1 MAKMKRKRAVKSE
14 EKAKGKVAAKPS
26 GYITRSADDPQKG
39 RLTAGEEG
47 VAYGIGA
54 KTVRCEIRLTHQ
66 QQRSIE
72 QAANLL
78 GFKNP
83 TEYIRYTIQEDA
95 RKVIRD
101 QAILAIAERDRERFM
116 SEITDPKAP
125 GKSLK
130 DAARQFKNTFEG
142 K

>member
-14 EKAKGKVAAKPS
+14 AKVKRTAATKS
-26 GYITRSADDPQKG
+26 SENITRSARDVQRD
-39 RLTAGEEG
+39 RLSAREDE
-47 VAYGIGA
+47 VAYGNEP

-72 QAANLL
+72 RAANLL
-78 GFKNP
+78 GFRNS
-83 TEYIRYTIQEDA
+83 TEYIRYTIQENA
-95 RKVIRD
+95 RKVIND
-101 QAILAIAERDRERFM
+101 QSILEIAERDRERFM
-116 SEITDPKAP
+116 TEITNPKAP

-130 DAARQFKNTFEG
+130 DAAMQFRKTFES

>member
-1 MAKMKRKRAVKSE
+1 MAKMKRKRAIKSE
-14 EKAKGKVAAKPS
+14 AKAKRTVAAKSSKNVTGSPN
-26 GYITRSADDPQKG
+26 DLQQE
-39 RLTAGEEG
+39 RLTAREEHI
-47 VAYGIGA
+47 AYGNEP

-78 GFKNP
+78 GFRNS
-83 TEYIRYTIQEDA
+83 TEYIRYTIQENA
-95 RKVIRD
+95 RKVIND
-101 QAILAIAERDRERFM
+101 QSVLEIAERDRERFM
-116 SEITDPKAP
+116 TEMTNPKAP

-130 DAARQFKNTFEG
+130 DAAMQFRKIFEG